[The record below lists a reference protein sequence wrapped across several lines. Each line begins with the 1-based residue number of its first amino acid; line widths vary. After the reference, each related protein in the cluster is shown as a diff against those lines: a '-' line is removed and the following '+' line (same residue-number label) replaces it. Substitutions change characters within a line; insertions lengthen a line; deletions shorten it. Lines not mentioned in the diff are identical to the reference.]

1 MPTSDP
7 TRASDC
13 VEDRTANSAANRVEN
28 SAEDRALRYSFG
40 RCSLGTGSPEAAPVA
55 VLVACR
61 GEGVCAILLGDSEG
75 DLLSDLQGRF
85 RGETCRHDAP
95 GMAGILEEVGNLIA
109 GRRDA
114 LRQPLAPEG
123 TPFQKGVWTALRA
136 IPSGTTA
143 TYTQLART
151 LGLSPTAVRAVAGA
165 CAANPCAVAI
175 PCHRV
180 VRGDGALAGYRWGV
194 ERKRALLRREAE
206 AALAG
211 TPFTLAP

>member
-1 MPTSDP
+1 MGTSGIL
-7 TRASDC
+7 
-13 VEDRTANSAANRVEN
+13 RTPDGE
-28 SAEDRALRYSFG
+28 LRHSFG
-40 RCSLGTGSPEAAPVA
+40 RTSLPADSLPRVPVT

-61 GEGVCAILLGDSEG
+61 GNGVCAILLGDSEG
-75 DLLSDLQGRF
+75 DLLSDLQRRF

-95 GMAGILEEVGNLIA
+95 GMAGILEEIGDLIA
-109 GRRDA
+109 GRRNV

-123 TPFQKGVWTALRA
+123 TPFQREVWAALQA
-136 IPSGTTA
+136 IPAGTTA

-180 VRGDGALAGYRWGV
+180 VRGDGGLAGYRWGV
-194 ERKRALLRREAE
+194 ERKRALLRREAD

-211 TPFTLAP
+211 TPFALAP